1 MNINDASDYFES
13 LIIKVNKKSEI
24 KIYETFIAILSDLK
38 NKNLTEEEL
47 QSIEEELDML
57 ALKENPEN
65 RKKYF
70 KQKLEAF
77 KEYLKEELFL
87 ITEGYYTA
95 IGIALGMAFGA
106 AFISVFDSAA
116 SISFG
121 LIIGL
126 IIGYNMDAEAEKQN
140 RVVKSKR

>member
-140 RVVKSKR
+140 RVLKTKR